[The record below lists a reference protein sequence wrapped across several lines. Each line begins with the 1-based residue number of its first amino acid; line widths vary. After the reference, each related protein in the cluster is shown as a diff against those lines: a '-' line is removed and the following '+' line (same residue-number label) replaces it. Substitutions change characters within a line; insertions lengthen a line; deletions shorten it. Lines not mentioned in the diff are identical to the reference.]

1 MFLLENMILK
11 DQHFSYLKIDEWMG
25 NDEFFCWNMPSRR
38 EAPRCSPSRRG
49 MLFFYKKS
57 WSEVKQLMFFFF
69 SKRVFSLDFSRK
81 LASASWSLLALAS
94 SGAAPRHHVN
104 IH

>member
-1 MFLLENMILK
+1 MESDVDSTYLLGL
-11 DQHFSYLKIDEWMG
+11 
-25 NDEFFCWNMPSRR
+25 PSLVRSSHV
-38 EAPRCSPSRRG
+38 ATLGGPPTKSVKVTSGCSR
-49 MLFFYKKS
+49 LFQRAFGY
-57 WSEVKQLMFFFF
+57 
-69 SKRVFSLDFSRK
+69 SRK